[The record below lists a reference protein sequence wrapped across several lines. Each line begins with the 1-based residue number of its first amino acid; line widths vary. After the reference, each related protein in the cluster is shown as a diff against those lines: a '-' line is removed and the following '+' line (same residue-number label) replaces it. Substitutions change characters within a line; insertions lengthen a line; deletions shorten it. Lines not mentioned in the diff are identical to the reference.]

1 MPTPLLTHR
10 LEVRFRDCDAFG
22 HVNNAVYFTYF
33 EQARASLWKTLGLS
47 GFRDTDTSGVS
58 VILARAECDFR
69 APARFGDVL
78 DVRLALETIGR
89 TSFTYGYEIVS
100 VPDGRTMAAGRT
112 VQVLFDYARRTPVE
126 IPADLR
132 AKLGRPTGAR

>member
-1 MPTPLLTHR
+1 
-10 LEVRFRDCDAFG
+10 
-22 HVNNAVYFTYF
+22 
-33 EQARASLWKTLGLS
+33 
-47 GFRDTDTSGVS
+47 
-58 VILARAECDFR
+58 
-69 APARFGDVL
+69 VL

>member
-47 GFRDTDTSGVS
+47 GFRDTNTSGVS

-78 DVRLALETIGR
+78 DVRLTLETIGR
-89 TSFTYGYEIVS
+89 TSFIYGYEIVS
-100 VPDGRTMAAGRT
+100 VPDGQPIAAGRT

-132 AKLGRPTGAR
+132 EKLGSTRL

>member
-10 LEVRFRDCDAFG
+10 LEVRFRDCDSFG

-78 DVRLALETIGR
+78 DVRLALEAIGR

-100 VPDGRTMAAGRT
+100 VPDGRTIAAGRT
-112 VQVLFDYARRTPVE
+112 VQVIFDYARRTPVE

-132 AKLGRPTGAR
+132 EKLSS